1 MKIDVVKI
9 GGKILEDASALQLFL
24 EEFKRVDGLK
34 ILVHGG
40 GRSATAIAK
49 KLEVETEMIDGRRA
63 TNRAMLDVVTM
74 VYGGLVNKTIVS
86 KLQAIGVNALGLT
99 GADGGLILS
108 HKRSPNPVDYGYVG
122 DVDRVDSNAF
132 LKLAKGGMVPV
143 VAPLTHDGKGR
154 LLNTNADTI
163 AQEIAAA
170 LSNQATVRLI
180 YCFEFDGVLRDP
192 SNEESVISLINQKSF
207 IKYQEEGVLT
217 GGMVPKIKN
226 ALDAVKRGVSH
237 VLITSYKDLLGKKGT
252 TIE

>member
-1 MKIDVVKI
+1 M
-9 GGKILEDASALQLFL
+9 
-24 EEFKRVDGLK
+24 
-34 ILVHGG
+34 
-40 GRSATAIAK
+40 
-49 KLEVETEMIDGRRA
+49 
-63 TNRAMLDVVTM
+63 
-74 VYGGLVNKTIVS
+74 
-86 KLQAIGVNALGLT
+86 
-99 GADGGLILS
+99 
-108 HKRSPNPVDYGYVG
+108 
-122 DVDRVDSNAF
+122 
-132 LKLAKGGMVPV
+132 PV
-143 VAPLTHDGKGR
+143 VAHLTHDGKGR

-226 ALDAVKRGVSH
+226 ALDAVKRGVSQ